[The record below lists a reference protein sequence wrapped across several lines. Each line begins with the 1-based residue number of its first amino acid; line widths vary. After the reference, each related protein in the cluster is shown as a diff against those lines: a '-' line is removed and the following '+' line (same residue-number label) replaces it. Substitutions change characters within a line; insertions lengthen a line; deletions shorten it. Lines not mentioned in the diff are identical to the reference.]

1 MSVSNNEVGKVY
13 HRPWGCYQ
21 TLALESGFQVK
32 ILTVSP
38 GGRLSLQR
46 HFQRSE
52 HWVVVS
58 GVANAMC
65 GDKKM
70 VLQESESIFIP
81 KGELHQL
88 GNTSDNNSDSLLE
101 VIEVQV
107 GESLGEHD
115 IERV

>member
-1 MSVSNNEVGKVY
+1 
-13 HRPWGCYQ
+13 
-21 TLALESGFQVK
+21 
-32 ILTVSP
+32 
-38 GGRLSLQR
+38 
-46 HFQRSE
+46 
-52 HWVVVS
+52 
-58 GVANAMC
+58 
-65 GDKKM
+65 M

-88 GNTSDNNSDSLLE
+88 GNASDKNSDSWLE

>member
-1 MSVSNNEVGKVY
+1 MKV
-13 HRPWGCYQ
+13 
-21 TLALESGFQVK
+21 
-32 ILTVSP
+32 
-38 GGRLSLQR
+38 QR
-46 HFQRSE
+46 HMKRSE

-58 GVANAMC
+58 GVANAIC
-65 GDKKM
+65 GDKKV
-70 VLQESESIFIP
+70 VLQESESVFIP

-88 GNTSDNNSDSLLE
+88 GNSSENNIDGWLE